1 MSLRR
6 RLGLSVV
13 VIVVFAL
20 VGAALGAGDDNA
32 SKDYRVRAIFDNSSF
47 VIKGEDVK
55 ISGVNVGKIDGLD
68 VDSQHHA
75 VVVLK
80 ITDPA
85 FVPFRKDATCR
96 VGLQSLIGEQ
106 FVECEPTQPR
116 GGDRAPA
123 PELPTIPHGDPGA
136 GQHLLPVAQTSS
148 PVGQDLLNDIMR
160 VPEQQRLP
168 LIINELGA
176 GLTGNG
182 DALAAAL
189 RRASPTLQ
197 KADKLVAILAS
208 QNRTLAKLTDDS
220 AEILAPLAQ
229 HRRDLTGF
237 IKNAGASG
245 AATARQGDALEQNF
259 ARLPAF
265 LRELGPAAD
274 RLGAL
279 ADEATPTINA
289 LDAQAP
295 SVNQATQ
302 ELGPLSTQATGTL
315 KTLGRVAD
323 QGRETLPKANR
334 VVTQLDTLGVP
345 VQPLAQ
351 NLGALSSSFDRSGGI
366 ESLMRFI
373 YFYVGAI
380 NGEDSSG
387 HYTRAGLSFGAC
399 ATRTPRVDIASCEA
413 HFVDDIAKQAPKNT
427 GATAASVKPAPTANT
442 ASSLLSYLL
451 DGGSGR

>member
-1 MSLRR
+1 MSIRR
-6 RLGLSVV
+6 RLGLSVI

-20 VGAALGAGDDNA
+20 VGAALGAGGDSA
-32 SKDYRVRAIFDNSSF
+32 SGGYRVRAVFDNSSF

-55 ISGVNVGKIDGLD
+55 ISGVNVGTIDGLD
-68 VDSQHHA
+68 VDSHHRA

-85 FVPFRKDATCR
+85 FIPFRKDATCR

-106 FVECEPTQPR
+106 FVECSPTQPR

-123 PELPTIPHGDPGA
+123 PELPKVPKGQPGA
-136 GQHLLPVAQTSS
+136 GQHLLPVSQTSS

-182 DALAAAL
+182 EALAAAL

-197 KADKLVAILAS
+197 KADKLVAILAD

-220 AEILAPLAQ
+220 ATILAPLAQ

-237 IKNAGASG
+237 IKNAGTAG

-259 ARLPAF
+259 AKLPAF

-279 ADEATPTINA
+279 ADQASPTIDA
-289 LDAQAP
+289 LDAQAS
-295 SVNQATQ
+295 SVNQTTE
-302 ELGPLSTQATGTL
+302 ELGPLSTQATGAV

-334 VVTQLDTLGVP
+334 VVTQLADLGVP
-345 VQPLAQ
+345 LEPLAK
-351 NLGALSSSFDRSGGI
+351 NLGDLSTSFDRTGGI

-380 NGEDSSG
+380 NGEDASG
-387 HYTRAGLSFGAC
+387 HYTRAGLAFNSC
-399 ATRTPRVDIASCEA
+399 ATRAVSTEDNGGCTADFFDDSSASSG
-413 HFVDDIAKQAPKNT
+413 D
-427 GATAASVKPAPTANT
+427 ATAAKASAAKAPSSRTS
-442 ASSLLSYLL
+442 SSLLSYLL
-451 DGGSGR
+451 DGGK